1 MGSNSRARAAA
12 LHQQRRRTIAVI
24 CGLACVAAFIGL
36 AVIATAGGGAQGAD
50 NSPAP
55 ASPGTT
61 FPDFTLT
68 ELDGTKVDKSVL
80 TGKKS
85 LIWFTDSTCA
95 PCQSGAVKVREVDD
109 EYGGEAFEV
118 VAVFVNPREPET
130 SLRSWRDTYARPD
143 WRTAYDADGVLSG
156 KVGLKYLDTK
166 YLLDERGEVV
176 DVDSAPVDAA
186 YIARLK
192 KELGR

>member
-12 LHQQRRRTIAVI
+12 VQEQRRRVIAVI
-24 CGLACVAAFIGL
+24 CGLACVAVFISL
-36 AVIATAGGGAQGAD
+36 AVIATADSGKSGTD
-50 NSPAP
+50 NASGL
-55 ASPGTT
+55 ASPGTA

-68 ELDGTKVDKSVL
+68 ELDGTKIDKSAL
-80 TGKKS
+80 AGKTS
-85 LIWFTDSTCA
+85 LIWFTDSACA

-109 EYGGEAFEV
+109 AYGGGAFEV
-118 VAVFVNPREPET
+118 VAVFVNPSEPES

-156 KVGLKYLDTK
+156 KIGLKHLDTK
-166 YLLDERGEVV
+166 YLLDERGAVV

-186 YIARLK
+186 YIERLE
-192 KELGR
+192 KELGH